1 MSYFTVSFNAVAPIF
16 CMLSLG
22 YFLKRK
28 GFADGCA
35 LDVMNKL
42 CFQFFLP
49 ALLFSNIYETD
60 LKKCLDLRLMGF
72 TAVIVLII
80 YCALMLVLPL
90 AVKDR
95 KRTGVMIQAIF
106 RSNFV
111 ILGIPMTSAVFGP
124 EATGVAA
131 MLVGVVVP
139 LYNLLSVITLQMF
152 CSGKISLRS
161 TLKGIVKNPLIISA
175 AAAVI
180 LLVFSV
186 RLPVFLADTLSDVG
200 KIASPL
206 SIVVLGGFF
215 EFQRV
220 TGNRRAIAAGVLGKL
235 VIVPGIVMASGIF
248 MGFRGIELMVLL
260 TCTGTPTAI
269 SSFVMAEQM
278 GGDGEL
284 AGQLVV
290 FTSLLSCGTMF
301 LWIFMLQHMGVM

>member
-22 YFLKRK
+22 YFLKKK
-28 GFADGCA
+28 GFADRHS

-49 ALLFSNIYETD
+49 ALLFSNIYEAD
-60 LKKCLDLRLMGF
+60 LKKSLNPRLMGF

-80 YCALMLVLPL
+80 YCGLMIGLPL
-90 AVKDR
+90 IVKDH

-124 EATGVAA
+124 AATGVAA

-139 LYNLLSVITLQMF
+139 LYNLLSVITLQVF
-152 CSGKISLRS
+152 CSGKVSLRS
-161 TLKGIVKNPLIISA
+161 TLKGIVKNPLIVSA

-180 LLVFSV
+180 LLVFSI
-186 RLPVFLADTLSDVG
+186 RLPVFLANTLSDVG

-215 EFQRV
+215 EFQKV
-220 TGNRRAIAAGVLGKL
+220 TGNRRAIMGGVLGKL
-235 VIVPGIVMASGIF
+235 VIVPGIVLASAIF

-290 FTSLLSCGTMF
+290 FTSLLSCGTLF
-301 LWIFMLQHMGVM
+301 LWIFMLQHVGVM